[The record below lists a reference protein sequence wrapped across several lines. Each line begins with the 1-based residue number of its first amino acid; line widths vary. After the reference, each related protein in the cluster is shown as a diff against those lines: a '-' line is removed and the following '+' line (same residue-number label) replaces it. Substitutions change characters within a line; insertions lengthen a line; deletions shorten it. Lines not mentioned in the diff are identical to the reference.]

1 MRFGCL
7 LVVVWWFV
15 FGLFWLC
22 FLDFGGWV
30 GLTLLVMLCFVCG
43 VLRFGWFWF
52 CGGVLILCLDCLA
65 RLLAMVCEFGVF

>member
-1 MRFGCL
+1 MCFGCL

-30 GLTLLVMLCFVCG
+30 GLTLLVMLCFVCV

-52 CGGVLILCLDCLA
+52 LRWSADFV
-65 RLLAMVCEFGVF
+65 FGLFSEVVGYGL